1 LLHCGTERLRTSVTA
16 LGQGHY
22 RVQAQGEALEL
33 HIDAME
39 APTVRFTHDG
49 LQGKAHFALDGE
61 QLHLAH
67 DGLTLCY
74 TDATLAP
81 AAKDAAGSDGRLLA
95 PMDGKI
101 LKVLVQPG
109 QAIAKGQTL
118 AVLEA
123 MKMEFAISSGV
134 DSTVTALSCQ
144 VGQQVKARQ
153 LLISLAPTATPGDS
167 TP

>member
-1 LLHCGTERLRTSVTA
+1 
-16 LGQGHY
+16 
-22 RVQAQGEALEL
+22 
-33 HIDAME
+33 ME
-39 APTVRFTHDG
+39 APTVRFSHAG
-49 LQGKAHFALDGE
+49 LQGKAHFALDGAH
-61 QLHLAH
+61 LHLTYQA
-67 DGLTLCY
+67 LTLRY

-109 QAIAKGQTL
+109 EAIAKGQTL

-134 DSTVTALSCQ
+134 DSTVTALACQ

-153 LLISLAPTATPGDS
+153 LLISLVPTAPTEGSAP
-167 TP
+167 